1 MSGIY
6 ELIGR
11 LVVEF
16 IRRRYRREIR
26 TAAVVGIGVS
36 ALAIGAY
43 IAKSRDPEEQS

>member
-16 IRRRYRREIR
+16 VRRRYRREIR
-26 TAAVVGIGVS
+26 TVAVVSVGAS

-43 IAKSRDPEEQS
+43 IANRGDDSEE